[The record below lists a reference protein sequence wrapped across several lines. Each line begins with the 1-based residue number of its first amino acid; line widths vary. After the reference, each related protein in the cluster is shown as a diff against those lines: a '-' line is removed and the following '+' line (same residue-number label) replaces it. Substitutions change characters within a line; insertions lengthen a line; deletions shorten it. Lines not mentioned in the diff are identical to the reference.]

1 VSLTTKI
8 AMGLVG
14 VGVIGACYL
23 CCGQD
28 TGVTMQFVLGNF
40 TTILLVVQIIVI
52 FIMAV
57 TKNYVAGAILIVS
70 ALVTAAARGLI
81 G

>member
-1 VSLTTKI
+1 
-8 AMGLVG
+8 
-14 VGVIGACYL
+14 
-23 CCGQD
+23 
-28 TGVTMQFVLGNF
+28 
-40 TTILLVVQIIVI
+40 VI